1 MAAYLTKWG
10 ASQPLCDKVPPM
22 RPMLLTL
29 PLLAACSGEANH
41 LGNPLLLPVSG
52 IGTAFEN
59 AAYNERRGRVEVIV
73 KTNHPAI
80 LDEILA
86 GGGPLL
92 TEAMDTARIPAEDRE
107 ARIIQLQSD
116 FGLYQTNPGALVVA
130 LMVYGG

>member
-1 MAAYLTKWG
+1 
-10 ASQPLCDKVPPM
+10 M
-22 RPMLLTL
+22 RQMLFAL
-29 PLLAACSGEANH
+29 PLLAACSSEANH
-41 LGNPLLLPVSG
+41 LGNPLLLPISG

-59 AAYNERRGRVEVIV
+59 AAYNERRGKVELIV

-80 LDEILA
+80 LDEIMA
-86 GGGPLL
+86 GGGPNL
-92 TEAMDTARIPAEDRE
+92 TNAMNVARIPAEDHP